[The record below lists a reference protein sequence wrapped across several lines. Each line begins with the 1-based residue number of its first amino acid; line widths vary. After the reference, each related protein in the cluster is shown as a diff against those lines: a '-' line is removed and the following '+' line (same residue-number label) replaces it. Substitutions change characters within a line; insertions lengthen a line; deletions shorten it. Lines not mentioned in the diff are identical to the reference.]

1 MITTIKCPDCGKIM
15 KVTIEEMALPIVTV
29 TKKMSTDSSWAEI
42 AKKIRNGQ
50 SDLKV
55 GDEITF
61 ADADG
66 DLVTVQV
73 AHLNPYAKNEVA
85 FVLKDCWKVEHEM
98 NEESTNDGGWKE
110 SAMRKWLNGEVF
122 NSLPEDLRS
131 VIKTREVRQDLGGD
145 ALSVSY
151 DKLWLL
157 SRKEVTDYD
166 RDMWKTYRT
175 GSDADDIWFTIFDR
189 EKSRVKSFGDQ
200 TSVWW
205 LRSPDA
211 PGSSSFACVIGN
223 GASGNLYASI
233 SYGVAFG
240 FLI

>member
-66 DLVTVQV
+66 NLVTVQV
-73 AHLNPYAKNEVA
+73 AHLNPYAENEVA
-85 FVLKDCWKVEHEM
+85 FVLKDCWNVKHEM
-98 NEESTNDGGWKE
+98 NEESANDGGWKE

-166 RDMWKTYRT
+166 T

-189 EKSRVKSFGDQ
+189 EKSRAKSFGDQ
-200 TSVWW
+200 MSVWW
-205 LRSPDA
+205 LRSPEA
-211 PGSSSFACVIGN
+211 SGSSSFTYVSINGHSYN
-223 GASGNLYASI
+223 TGASY

>member
-1 MITTIKCPDCGKIM
+1 M
-15 KVTIEEMALPIVTV
+15 
-29 TKKMSTDSSWAEI
+29 
-42 AKKIRNGQ
+42 
-50 SDLKV
+50 
-55 GDEITF
+55 ITF

-66 DLVTVQV
+66 NLVTVQV
-73 AHLNPYAKNEVA
+73 AHLNPYAENEVA

-98 NEESTNDGGWKE
+98 NEESTDDGGWKE

-131 VIKTREVRQDLGGD
+131 VIKTRKVRQDLGGY

-166 RDMWKTYRT
+166 TE
-175 GSDADDIWFTIFDR
+175 SDADDIGFTIFDR

-205 LRSPDA
+205 LRSPEA
-211 PGSSSFACVIGN
+211 SGSSSFAGVYAN
-223 GASGNLYASI
+223 GTIYNNAASGSC
-233 SYGVAFG
+233 GVAFG

>member
-1 MITTIKCPDCGKIM
+1 MTTTIKCPDCGKTM
-15 KVTIEEMALPIVTV
+15 KVTTEEVSFPTVTV
-29 TKKMSTDSSWAEI
+29 TKKASTDSSWAEI
-42 AKKIRNGQ
+42 ARKIRSGE
-50 SDLKV
+50 SELKV

-61 ADADG
+61 VDADG
-66 DLVTVQV
+66 DPLTVQV
-73 AHLNPYAKNEVA
+73 AHLNPYAENEVA

-98 NEESTNDGGWKE
+98 NEGNTNDGGWKE

-131 VIKTREVRQDLGGD
+131 VIKTREVRQDLGGN

-157 SRKEVTDYD
+157 SRKEVADYD
-166 RDMWKTYRT
+166 T
-175 GSDADDIWFTIFDR
+175 GSDADDIWFEIFAG
-189 EKSRVKSFGDQ
+189 EKSRVKSCGGQ
-200 TSVWW
+200 TYPYW
-205 LRSPDA
+205 LRSPGTGNA
-211 PGSSSFACVIGN
+211 THFRIVGSSGSVSYN
-223 GASGNLYASI
+223 YAGY

>member
-1 MITTIKCPDCGKIM
+1 MTTTIKCPDCGKMM
-15 KVTIEEMALPIVTV
+15 KVTIEEVALPTVTV
-29 TKKMSTDSSWAEI
+29 TKKTSADSSWAEI
-42 AKKIRNGQ
+42 AKRIRSGE

-73 AHLNPYAKNEVA
+73 AHLNPYAENEVA
-85 FVLKDCWKVEHEM
+85 FVLKDCWKAEHEM
-98 NEESTNDGGWKE
+98 NEENTNDGGWKE

-122 NSLPEDLRS
+122 NSLPEELRS
-131 VIKTREVRQDLGGD
+131 VIKTREVRQDLGGN

-157 SRKEVTDYD
+157 SRKEVADYD
-166 RDMWKTYRT
+166 A
-175 GSDADDIWFTIFDR
+175 GSDADDIWFEIFDG
-189 EKSRVKSFGDQ
+189 EKSRVKSYGDQ
-200 TSVWW
+200 TYPYW
-205 LRSPDA
+205 LRSPYA
-211 PGSSSFACVIGN
+211 GNTAIFQYVGSDGN
-223 GASGNLYASI
+223 VNAYNASN

>member
-1 MITTIKCPDCGKIM
+1 MTTTIKCPDCGKMM
-15 KVTIEEMALPIVTV
+15 KVTIEEVALPTVTV
-29 TKKMSTDSSWAEI
+29 TKKTNVDSSWAEI
-42 AKKIRNGQ
+42 AERIRSGE

-73 AHLNPYAKNEVA
+73 AHLNPYAENEVA

-98 NEESTNDGGWKE
+98 NEENTNDGGWKE

-131 VIKTREVRQDLGGD
+131 AIKTREVRQDLGGN

-157 SRKEVTDYD
+157 SRKEVADYD
-166 RDMWKTYRT
+166 T
-175 GSDADDIWFTIFDR
+175 GSDADDIWFEIFNG
-189 EKSRVKSFGDQ
+189 EKSRVKSYEDQ
-200 TSVWW
+200 TYPYW
-205 LRSPDA
+205 LRSPYT
-211 PGSSSFACVIGN
+211 GN
-223 GASGNLYASI
+223 TAGFQYVNGYGGVYDYTASG